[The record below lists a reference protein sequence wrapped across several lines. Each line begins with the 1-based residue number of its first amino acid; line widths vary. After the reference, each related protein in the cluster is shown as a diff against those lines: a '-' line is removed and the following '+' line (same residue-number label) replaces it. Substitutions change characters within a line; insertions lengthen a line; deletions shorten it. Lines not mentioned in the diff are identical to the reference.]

1 MEYVYNF
8 LLCYLSF
15 FIFFLN
21 HVVKVSILNCHSYFT
36 NNWNSVLYS
45 LVESVFESHQ
55 LFDWILQVFPL
66 LIEKFSFEEQASLVW
81 QFLCS
86 IPVNMMAEFLPW
98 LSSSISADEHQDM
111 RKCLCKIIPK
121 EKLLRQVIFAWMEGV
136 KESDKSCED
145 NLDDRCQNPGASA
158 LTKWGSCACE
168 SSRSGKRKYLELSY
182 DLTNSSM
189 SCPIDE
195 IMLWHNAI
203 KRELNDIAEAARKIQ
218 LSGDFSDLSAFNK
231 RLQFI
236 AEVCIFHRCVCV
248 SFLILV
254 F

>member
-1 MEYVYNF
+1 M
-8 LLCYLSF
+8 
-15 FIFFLN
+15 
-21 HVVKVSILNCHSYFT
+21 
-36 NNWNSVLYS
+36 
-45 LVESVFESHQ
+45 
-55 LFDWILQVFPL
+55 
-66 LIEKFSFEEQASLVW
+66 W

-98 LSSSISADEHQDM
+98 LSSSISSDEHQDM

-121 EKLLRQVIFAWMEGV
+121 EKLLQQVIFAWMEGV
-136 KESDKSCED
+136 KVSDKSCED
-145 NLDDRCQNPGASA
+145 NLEHRCQR
-158 LTKWGSCACE
+158 WFSCACE
-168 SSRSGKRKYLELSY
+168 SSRSSKRKYVELSY
-182 DLTNSSM
+182 DLTDSSM

-236 AEVCIFHRCVCV
+236 AEVCIFHRYVC
-248 SFLILV
+248 FLLDSCILI
-254 F
+254 FTFTSCRKFYASKQCMKLIFL